1 MASSTGVRDMVEMC
15 RANLGR
21 RARSIGRVLY
31 ALWIP
36 GLEIRNK
43 GDKNSV
49 NMMIPRKNKMNMRF

>member
-1 MASSTGVRDMVEMC
+1 MVEMC